1 MIDSEAIYLHG
12 LDDAIAGA
20 SDCGRII
27 YDYKKMVSIYK
38 KQGMTENEAIEYI
51 DYNVMGLKCNGKG
64 FIMMYDYIYEIN
76 KISS

>member
-1 MIDSEAIYLHG
+1 MLDSEAIYLHG
-12 LDDAIAGA
+12 LDDAIAGE
-20 SDCGRII
+20 SDCGKII

-38 KQGMTENEAIEYI
+38 KQGMSEDEAIEYI

-76 KISS
+76 EFSS